1 MKTIL
6 VIISLFLFCLNL
18 SAQDVERVAI
28 DSFMTKVQVVEKFG
42 EPEEYTL
49 ENSYMDEEAKY
60 EIYYY
65 GHGEWL
71 EFVNDRLQ
79 AFCVKTPRWSVL
91 VYKIEG
97 GVRVG
102 DPFSKLS
109 PLNPQLASWIKDN
122 TDSKTYYI
130 PSGDFP
136 ILIDVKEGKIKSVY
150 FEMSF

>member
-71 EFVNDRLQ
+71 EFVNGRLHS
-79 AFCVKTPRWSVL
+79 FCVKTPRWSVL

>member
-1 MKTIL
+1 
-6 VIISLFLFCLNL
+6 
-18 SAQDVERVAI
+18 
-28 DSFMTKVQVVEKFG
+28 MTNVQVVEKFG

-49 ENSYMDEEAKY
+49 KNSYMDEEAKY
-60 EIYYY
+60 EMYYY

-71 EFVNDRLQ
+71 EFVNGCLQ
-79 AFCVKTPRWSVL
+79 SFCVNTPRWSVL
-91 VYKIEG
+91 VYKMEG

-136 ILIDVKEGKIKSVY
+136 ILIDVKEGKIKSV
-150 FEMSF
+150 SFTIYN